1 LLRDPAF
8 IATHRTHD
16 RAFSRQR
23 VLTFPVLVSFLLCAF
38 KGGLQT
44 LLDELFATLDA
55 SSVRAVTKS
64 ALSQARQ
71 KLKATVFEALNERL
85 LCSLAAL
92 QPEPRWQGLR
102 LVATDSTTLRLP
114 HWQENQDEFGV
125 QYDSA
130 GQPYVLARALG
141 LYATDA
147 RLMLKATLAPYLT
160 GERALLASLLPH
172 LDSDDL
178 LLMDRGFPAVWL
190 FTLLQQR
197 GLPFLARLDGTQ
209 WPCVDHFLRSGQD
222 DAVVTRRVSAEARK
236 QAAAA
241 GQTLIDQTLTLRLLK
256 VILPNGTVEVLA
268 TSLTDAETYP
278 AAAFANLYHARW
290 TIEEAFKLLKH
301 RLHLEQ
307 FTGELPESI
316 RQDFHA
322 KVFTANLAQALA
334 RATHE
339 ALPAEKAQRYRPN
352 LTHLL
357 QSLKPRL
364 FAWLIQRVS
373 PEQVLTLLEL
383 AGNTLELRRPGR
395 SAPRPLH
402 RVNPRPRRQ
411 YK

>member
-1 LLRDPAF
+1 
-8 IATHRTHD
+8 
-16 RAFSRQR
+16 
-23 VLTFPVLVSFLLCAF
+23 VLVSFLLCAF

-55 SSVRAVTKS
+55 SGVRAVTKS
-64 ALSQARQ
+64 AVSQARQ

-92 QPEPRWQGLR
+92 QPEPRWRGLR

-114 HWQENQDEFGV
+114 NWPENQEEFGV
-125 QYDSA
+125 QHDTA

-160 GERALLASLLPH
+160 GERALLATLLPH
-172 LDSDDL
+172 LDTDDL

-209 WPCVDHFLRSGQD
+209 WPCVADFLRSGQAD
-222 DAVVTRRVSAEARK
+222 TLVTRRVSAEARK

-241 GQTLIDQTLTLRLLK
+241 GQTLTNKTLTFRLLK
-256 VILPNGTVEVLA
+256 VVLPNGAVEVLA

-278 AAAFANLYHARW
+278 AVAFADLYHARW

-339 ALPAEKAQRYRPN
+339 ALPEEKAQRYRPN

-395 SAPRPLH
+395 SASRPLH
-402 RVNPRPRRQ
+402 RVSPRPRRQ

>member
-1 LLRDPAF
+1 VQ
-8 IATHRTHD
+8 HD
-16 RAFSRQR
+16 TA
-23 VLTFPVLVSFLLCAF
+23 
-38 KGGLQT
+38 G
-44 LLDELFATLDA
+44 
-55 SSVRAVTKS
+55 
-64 ALSQARQ
+64 
-71 KLKATVFEALNERL
+71 
-85 LCSLAAL
+85 
-92 QPEPRWQGLR
+92 EP
-102 LVATDSTTLRLP
+102 D
-114 HWQENQDEFGV
+114 
-125 QYDSA
+125 
-130 GQPYVLARALG
+130 VLARALG
-141 LYATDA
+141 LFATDA
-147 RLMLKATLAPYLT
+147 RLMRKATLAPYRT
-160 GERALLASLLPH
+160 GERALLATLLPH
-172 LDSDDL
+172 LETDDL

-209 WPCVDHFLRSGQD
+209 WPCVADFLRSGQD
-222 DAVVTRRVSAEARK
+222 DTVVTLRVSAQAQK
-236 QAAAA
+236 QAAEA
-241 GQTLIDQTLTLRLLK
+241 GHTLTDKTLNFRLIN
-256 VILPNGTVEVLA
+256 VILASGTVEVLA
-268 TSLTDAETYP
+268 TSLTDGETYP
-278 AAAFANLYHARW
+278 ATAFADLYHARW

-301 RLHLEQ
+301 RLLLEQ

-334 RATHE
+334 RSSHE
-339 ALPAEKAQRYRPN
+339 SLPADKAQRYRPN

-364 FAWLIQRVS
+364 FAWLIQHVS

>member
-1 LLRDPAF
+1 MQ
-8 IATHRTHD
+8 HD
-16 RAFSRQR
+16 
-23 VLTFPVLVSFLLCAF
+23 T
-38 KGGLQT
+38 
-44 LLDELFATLDA
+44 
-55 SSVRAVTKS
+55 
-64 ALSQARQ
+64 
-71 KLKATVFEALNERL
+71 
-85 LCSLAAL
+85 
-92 QPEPRWQGLR
+92 
-102 LVATDSTTLRLP
+102 
-114 HWQENQDEFGV
+114 
-125 QYDSA
+125 A

-160 GERALLASLLPH
+160 GERALLATLLPH
-172 LDSDDL
+172 LESTDL

-209 WPCVDHFLRSGQD
+209 WPCVDAFLRSGQD
-222 DAVVTRRVSAEARK
+222 DTVVTRCVGAEARK

-241 GQTLIDQTLTLRLLK
+241 GQTVTDNTLTFRLLK
-256 VILPNGTVEVLA
+256 VVMPNGTVEVLA

-278 AAAFANLYHARW
+278 ATAFADLYHARW

-334 RATHE
+334 RASHA
-339 ALPAEKAQRYRPN
+339 ALPADQAQRYRPN

-357 QSLKPRL
+357 QSLKPL

-383 AGNTLELRRPGR
+383 AGNTLQLRRPGR

>member
-1 LLRDPAF
+1 MR
-8 IATHRTHD
+8 R
-16 RAFSRQR
+16 
-23 VLTFPVLVSFLLCAF
+23 
-38 KGGLQT
+38 
-44 LLDELFATLDA
+44 
-55 SSVRAVTKS
+55 VTKS
-64 ALSQARQ
+64 AVSQARQ
-71 KLKATVFEALNERL
+71 KLKASAFEALNERL
-85 LCSLAAL
+85 LCSLAAV

-114 HWQENQDEFGV
+114 NWPENQDEFGV
-125 QYDSA
+125 QYDTG

-141 LYATDA
+141 RYATDA
-147 RLMLKATLAPYLT
+147 RLMRKATLAPYRT
-160 GERALLASLLPH
+160 GERALLATLLPH
-172 LDSDDL
+172 LDTDDL

-209 WPCVDHFLRSGQD
+209 WPCVDDFLRSGQD
-222 DAVVTRRVSAEARK
+222 DTVVTLQVPAQARK
-236 QAAAA
+236 QAAEA
-241 GQTLIDQTLTLRLLK
+241 GQTL
-256 VILPNGTVEVLA
+256 
-268 TSLTDAETYP
+268 TDAERYP
-278 AAAFANLYHARW
+278 AAACADLYHARW

-301 RLHLEQ
+301 RLLLER

-334 RATHE
+334 RATHA
-339 ALPAEKAQRYRPN
+339 ALPEEKAQRYRPN

-357 QSLKPRL
+357 QTLKPRL

>member
-1 LLRDPAF
+1 M
-8 IATHRTHD
+8 
-16 RAFSRQR
+16 
-23 VLTFPVLVSFLLCAF
+23 LVSFLLCAF

-55 SSVRAVTKS
+55 SGGRAVTKS

-71 KLKATVFEALNERL
+71 KLKASAFEALNERL

-102 LVATDSTTLRLP
+102 LVAADSTTLRLP
-114 HWQENQDEFGV
+114 NWPENQHAFGV
-125 QYDSA
+125 QHDTA

-147 RLMLKATLAPYLT
+147 RLMLKATLAPYRT
-160 GERALLASLLPH
+160 GERALLATLLPH
-172 LDSDDL
+172 LATDDL

-209 WPCVDHFLRSGQD
+209 WPCVADFLRSGQAD
-222 DAVVTRRVSAEARK
+222 TVVTLRVSAQARQ
-236 QAAAA
+236 QATET
-241 GQTLIDQTLTLRLLK
+241 GQTLTDQTLTLRLLK
-256 VILPNGTVEVLA
+256 VLLPNGAVEVLA

-278 AAAFANLYHARW
+278 AAACAELYHARW

-339 ALPAEKAQRYRPN
+339 ALPADQAQRYRPN

-357 QSLKPRL
+357 QALKPRL
-364 FAWLIQRVS
+364 FAWLIQRVA

-395 SAPRPLH
+395 AAPRPRH

>member
-1 LLRDPAF
+1 M
-8 IATHRTHD
+8 
-16 RAFSRQR
+16 
-23 VLTFPVLVSFLLCAF
+23 
-38 KGGLQT
+38 
-44 LLDELFATLDA
+44 
-55 SSVRAVTKS
+55 TKS

-71 KLKATVFEALNERL
+71 KLNASAFEALNERL
-85 LCSLAAL
+85 LCSLSAL

-102 LVATDSTTLRLP
+102 LVATDSITLRLP
-114 HWQENQDEFGV
+114 NWPEDQHEFGV
-125 QYDSA
+125 QYDTA

-147 RLMLKATLAPYLT
+147 RLMLKATLAPFLT
-160 GERALLASLLPH
+160 GERALLATLLPH
-172 LDSDDL
+172 LATDDL
-178 LLMDRGFPAVWL
+178 LLMDRGLPVVWL

-209 WPCVDHFLRSGQD
+209 WPCVGDFLRSGQD
-222 DAVVTRRVSAEARK
+222 DTVVTRRVGAEAQR

-241 GQTLIDQTLTLRLLK
+241 GQTLTHKTLTFRLLK
-256 VILPNGTVEVLA
+256 VVQPNGTVEVLA
-268 TSLTDAETYP
+268 TSLTTYS
-278 AAAFANLYHARW
+278 AAAFADIYHARW

-307 FTGELPESI
+307 FTGKLPDSI

-334 RATHE
+334 RATLE
-339 ALPAEKAQRYRPN
+339 ALPEEKAQRYHPN

-357 QSLKPRL
+357 HTLKPRL

-402 RVNPRPRRQ
+402 RVSPRPRRQ